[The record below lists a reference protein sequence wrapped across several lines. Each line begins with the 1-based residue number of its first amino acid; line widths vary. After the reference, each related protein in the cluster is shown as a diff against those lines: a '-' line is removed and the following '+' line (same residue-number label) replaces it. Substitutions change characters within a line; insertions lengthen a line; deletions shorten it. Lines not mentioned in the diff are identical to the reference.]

1 MPETAPENAARGGA
15 TSAAEGLVQ
24 CDSERVEVPVGHVE
38 VLGRLGE
45 VDVRREVPA
54 RPSRALLPLGGRPR
68 GNVEVDQT
76 AAQRRYASR
85 QGTKWGSGESWLNG
99 AWETHH
105 AEDRSRPHCSK
116 AVLKV
121 VK

>member
-1 MPETAPENAARGGA
+1 MSLSLSQSLSLTLTNVHTHTHTHTHHAH
-15 TSAAEGLVQ
+15 T
-24 CDSERVEVPVGHVE
+24 H
-38 VLGRLGE
+38 
-45 VDVRREVPA
+45 
-54 RPSRALLPLGGRPR
+54 PLSLIF
-68 GNVEVDQT
+68 GNVEVDQI

-85 QGTKWGSGESWLNG
+85 QGTKRGSGESWLNG

-121 VK
+121 AK

>member
-1 MPETAPENAARGGA
+1 MSLSLSHSLSLSLPNVHAR
-15 TSAAEGLVQ
+15 THTHTHTHTHHVQ
-24 CDSERVEVPVGHVE
+24 THPLSLIFGHVE
-38 VLGRLGE
+38 V
-45 VDVRREVPA
+45 
-54 RPSRALLPLGGRPR
+54 
-68 GNVEVDQT
+68 DQI

-85 QGTKWGSGESWLNG
+85 QGTKRGSGESWLNG

-105 AEDRSRPHCSK
+105 AEDRSCAHCSK